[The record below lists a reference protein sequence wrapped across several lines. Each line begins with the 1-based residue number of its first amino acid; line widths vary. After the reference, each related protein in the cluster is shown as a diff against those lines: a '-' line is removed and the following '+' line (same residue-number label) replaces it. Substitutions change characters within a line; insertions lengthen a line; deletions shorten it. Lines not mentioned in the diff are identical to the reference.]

1 MSKGFFPGGRKAA
14 LSLSFDDARSSQ
26 VSPGLDVLAEYDLPV
41 TFYVSLGGIEDRLDG
56 WRRATAAGHEI
67 GEGGRQT
74 TQIPVLRE
82 LGSYLRNR
90 QADLCVA
97 PVVAVADHIRQHR

>member
-1 MSKGFFPGGRKAA
+1 MAKHFLAGRGFMGQTPNDPTFCDLAHVHAYDSDGRP
-14 LSLSFDDARSSQ
+14 LESFRA
-26 VSPGLDVLAEYDLPV
+26 LAEEAIKAGTWIV
-41 TFYVSLGGIEDRLDG
+41 F
-56 WRRATAAGHEI
+56 AGHEI

-97 PVVAVADHIRQHR
+97 PVAAVADHIRQHR